1 MREDGTLSRA
11 HFTFDKD
18 RNVYFHGYRAGV
30 SSRGDIRWQTV

>member
-18 RNVYFHGYRAGV
+18 RNVYFHG
-30 SSRGDIRWQTV
+30 